1 MKSLLIAFAGGNAFV
16 SHTATPPSLSLAFL
30 RRERLLM
37 GTKQHCCPG
46 VLKRAK
52 WLRSSTTLRGG
63 WSSIVLQSGEGD
75 TLGDGG
81 NASLSSTPPI
91 NSQKIATTGEGE
103 EERLLALDNIQ
114 PHSLTAKEVLD
125 FFSVTK
131 EYGLREAEAIKR
143 LSLYGPNT
151 LTEPQRQSL
160 LSMFLEQFEDG
171 LVRILLVVAVLSGF
185 LSFFEGEGKAFIE
198 PASILVILILNA
210 AVGVWQSH
218 TARGSL
224 DALKKLQPEMT
235 TVLRD
240 GKWLSNFLTK
250 NLVPGDVL
258 YLKVGDRVP
267 ADGRLLALKTTRFST
282 DEASLTGESIDCT
295 KEADPVLADNLA
307 IASKTNMVFGG
318 TMVTGGGGWVVVS
331 ATGMRTEVGKIQ
343 AGVQEAKKEG
353 GKTPLEQ
360 KLDEFGRKLT
370 YVIGGICVVVW
381 LANIPHFNDPIFGS
395 HAAGAVYFAKVAV
408 ALGVAAIPEGLPAVI
423 TLCLSLGTRRMASKN
438 VIVRK
443 LPSVETL
450 GCTTVICTDKTGTLT
465 TGQMAAVS
473 LLTVEEDGAVKELEI
488 TGGTYEPVG
497 DVVGLPE
504 GAMKLLGWQY
514 LAHVCAM
521 CNDAHISFQDGK
533 YIRSGEPTEAALCVL
548 VEKLGVPGLEKSSD
562 PVVLASQCAR
572 FWGAEYARIATLEF
586 SRDRKSMSVLV
597 RSLKDNNERNNK
609 LFVKGA
615 PELLLDR
622 CSSLMLP
629 SGKIV
634 HMTGDYYRKLS
645 TKMKSMAERP
655 LRCILL
661 ALKDGRE
668 MGDIGSLREG
678 EGAEKHPKLRELSN
692 FANLESDLT
701 FVGAIG
707 IMDPARPEVPQAMVK
722 CQEAGV
728 RVVCIT
734 GDSKETAIAIAREV
748 NIFSKFDDVT
758 NRAWVARDFFSLDK
772 CLQKDILATGNILFC
787 RTQPL
792 DKQRIVKMLQELGEV
807 TAMTG
812 DGVNDAPAL
821 QQAAIGIAMGIS
833 GTEVSKDASDM
844 IITDDNFATIIKA
857 VEEGRAIF
865 SNIQAFICFLISCNI
880 GEILTILTATI
891 LGLPEP
897 LTPLHLLWVN
907 LVTDGPP
914 ATALGFNPPEVDSM
928 SKPPRPKD
936 GPILTTRMLIRY
948 VVTGAYVGLAA
959 VGIMVHWFLKRGVTW
974 KELSGWSECSHWD
987 PTGLEDSSLKGCSI
1001 FAEGMAKPQSLS
1013 LTVLVVIE
1021 MLKAL
1026 SAVSVDNSMLRVP
1039 PWRNGWLIAGVA
1051 LPSILHLAML
1061 YTPSA
1066 CSMLGLA
1073 PLTIEDWFTVL
1084 RFSLPILLVEEMLK
1098 VIGRRGSIKK
1108 QTTQK
1113 PNITLRGGGGG
1124 NE

>member
-1 MKSLLIAFAGGNAFV
+1 
-16 SHTATPPSLSLAFL
+16 
-30 RRERLLM
+30 M
-37 GTKQHCCPG
+37 GRKQQHYSG
-46 VLKRAK
+46 VLKHIK
-52 WLRSSTTLRGG
+52 WLRNGTTLRGG
-63 WSSIVLQSGEGD
+63 WRTTVLQSGEGD
-75 TLGDGG
+75 TLGGGG
-81 NASLSSTPPI
+81 NVSLSTTPSM
-91 NSQKIATTGEGE
+91 NTQKTTTIGDGE
-103 EERLLALDNIQ
+103 EERLSVVDTIQ

-160 LSMFLEQFEDG
+160 LSMILEQFEDR
-171 LVRILLVVAVLSGF
+171 LVQILLVVAVLSGF
-185 LSFFEGEGKAFIE
+185 LSFFEGEVRAFIE
-198 PASILVILILNA
+198 PVSILVILILNA

-218 TARGSL
+218 TAQDSL

-240 GKWLSNFLTK
+240 GKWLSSFSTK

-267 ADGRLLALKTTRFST
+267 ADARLLALKTTRFST

-295 KEADPVLADNLA
+295 KEVDPVLGDNLV
-307 IASKTNMVFGG
+307 IASKSNMVFSG
-318 TMVTGGGGWVVVS
+318 TMVTGGSGWVVVS

-353 GKTPLEQ
+353 GKTPLKQ
-360 KLDEFGRKLT
+360 KVDEFGRKLT
-370 YVIGGICVVVW
+370 YVIGGICVAAW
-381 LANIPHFNDPIFGS
+381 LASMPHFNDPIFGS
-395 HAAGAVYFAKVAV
+395 YAAGAVYFAKVAI
-408 ALGVAAIPEGLPAVI
+408 ALAVAAIPEGLPAVI

-443 LPSVETL
+443 LPSIETL

-465 TGQMAAVS
+465 TGQMTAVS
-473 LLTVEEDGAVKELEI
+473 LVTVEKDGAVKELEI

-504 GAMKLLGWQY
+504 GAMKLPGWQY
-514 LAHVCAM
+514 LAQVCAM
-521 CNDAHISFQDGK
+521 CNDAHIAFQDGK
-533 YIRSGEPTEAALCVL
+533 YIRSGEPTEAALSVL

-562 PVVLASQCAR
+562 PVVLASQCTN
-572 FWGAEYARIATLEF
+572 FWKAEYARIATLEF
-586 SRDRKSMSVLV
+586 SCDRKSMSVLA
-597 RSLKDNNERNNK
+597 RPLNDRNKSNK

-622 CSSLMLP
+622 CSSLMIP
-629 SGKIV
+629 SGKV
-634 HMTGDYYRKLS
+634 VPMTGDYYRKLT
-645 TKMKSMAERP
+645 TKMKGIAERP
-655 LRCILL
+655 LRCLLL

-668 MGDIGSLREG
+668 MGDLGSLREG
-678 EGAEKHPKLRELSN
+678 GGAGRHPKLREPSN

-722 CQEAGV
+722 CQEAGI

-734 GDSKETAIAIAREV
+734 GDSKETAIAIARQV
-748 NIFSKFDDVT
+748 NIFGEFEDVAK
-758 NRAWVARDFFSLDK
+758 RAWVAREFFSLDK
-772 CLQKDILATGNILFC
+772 HIQKDLLATGNMLFC
-787 RTQPL
+787 RTEPL
-792 DKQRIVKMLQELGEV
+792 DKQRLVKMLQELGEV
-807 TAMTG
+807 PAMTG

-833 GTEVSKDASDM
+833 GTEMSKDASDM
-844 IITDDNFATIIKA
+844 VIMDDNFATIISA

-865 SNIQAFICFLISCNI
+865 NNMQAFICFLISCNI

-928 SKPPRPKD
+928 SKPPRRKD
-936 GPILTTRMLIRY
+936 EPILSTWLLIRY
-948 VVTGAYVGLAA
+948 VITGTYVGFAA
-959 VGIMVHWFLKRGVTW
+959 VGIMVHWFLDHGVTW
-974 KELSGWSECSHWD
+974 KELLGWSECSHWEGFA
-987 PTGLEDSSLKGCSI
+987 PTGLEGSSLKGCSI

-1013 LTVLVVIE
+1013 LTVLIVIE

-1026 SAVSVDNSMLRVP
+1026 SAVSVDNSMLYAP

-1051 LPSILHLAML
+1051 LPSFLHLAML

-1066 CSMLGLA
+1066 CSILGLE
-1073 PLTIEDWFTVL
+1073 PLTVEDWFTVL
-1084 RFSLPILLVEEMLK
+1084 RFSIPILLVEEVLK
-1098 VIGRRGSIKK
+1098 AIGRMDSIKK
-1108 QTTQK
+1108 
-1113 PNITLRGGGGG
+1113 
-1124 NE
+1124 